1 MFISDFIFKGF
12 TEMLIRVGQWK
23 AVVEGGFLVGS
34 FCSKLSMCYHCFF
47 VSLPRLM
54 KYRSSY
60 YEALNS
66 VYFKGASLRSLQ
78 NKALVVK
85 CGSL

>member
-1 MFISDFIFKGF
+1 MFISYFIFKAF
-12 TEMLIRVGQWK
+12 TEMLVRVGQWK

-47 VSLPRLM
+47 VSLPRLI

-60 YEALNS
+60 HEALNS